1 MPLDDNIASLMMAAT
16 LGSTL
21 DAPAAQSIVE
31 APDGTRIVF
40 YERSNAM
47 QENESAS
54 LARTVFTGCFSI
66 DGAMVT
72 DEDGQPLEAG
82 FEADFEETG
91 GPVAAGLWFSR
102 PVDAAV
108 RRAFEAVF
116 GTPFADDGQHM
127 DIGPDAFLTFSDSSC
142 WTAYSNDDEDED
154 DLLFEF

>member
-54 LARTVFTGCFSI
+54 FARTVFTGCFSI
-66 DGAMVT
+66 DGAMV
-72 DEDGQPLEAG
+72 DAEDGRPLEAG

-91 GPVAAGLWFSR
+91 GPVAAGIWFARS
-102 PVDAAV
+102 VDSAV
-108 RRAFEAVF
+108 QRAFEAVF
-116 GTPFADDGQHM
+116 GTPFADDGRHM
-127 DIGPDAFLTFSDSSC
+127 DIGADVFLTFADSSC
-142 WTAYSNDDEDED
+142 WTAYRDDEDKD